1 MYYQK
6 GLLMK
11 NKENMFCNASV
22 RIEQNEYNKLAVIA
36 KKTKRPI
43 SGVIAIAVS
52 DFLKTEKAAD
62 IVNGKIGDV
71 I

>member
-1 MYYQK
+1 
-6 GLLMK
+6 MK

-22 RIEQNEYNKLAVIA
+22 RIEQNEYMKLEEIA

-52 DFLKTEKAAD
+52 DFLKTEKVLN
-62 IVNGKIGDV
+62 IIKGKTGDV